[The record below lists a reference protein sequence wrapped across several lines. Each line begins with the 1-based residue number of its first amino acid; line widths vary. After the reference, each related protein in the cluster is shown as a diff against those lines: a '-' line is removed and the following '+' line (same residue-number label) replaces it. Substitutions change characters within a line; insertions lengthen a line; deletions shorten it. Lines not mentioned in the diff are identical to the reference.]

1 MIYDWDDFKDEDK
14 NSNAPNFI
22 LENSTFLTSN
32 VSALT
37 VSPHTTDSSTL
48 YFGTEAGQV
57 VKVENANSVPN
68 TTTGQSNAK
77 FTSLTDQKFIGS
89 VSDIELGKD
98 ENHLFV
104 TFHNFG
110 VENIFYSNDGGDTWQ
125 EKEGNL
131 PDIPVRCI
139 LQNPLLENEVIV
151 GTELGVWYTKDFDS
165 SNPSWSQA
173 NAGMKDVRITDL
185 DMRDDYKVFAA
196 TYGLGVY
203 SSIFTETGGDPAIK
217 ISTDVDNITIFKGE
231 SGSFNVDYK
240 ALNDFNEEV
249 EFSIDGLPTNTNVT
263 YDPNNKFTI
272 NQDGTLKIDLA
283 IDASAETKSYPVTIN
298 AVSNTQN
305 KTAGILLEVTSDDID
320 NDGIKN
326 DVDNCPETANTDQSD
341 MDGDGIGD
349 VCDPNPLPSDTFS
362 LQSSN
367 ETCRSSNDG
376 KMQLDVNRDDFPS
389 DTNIKFTL
397 AVTGGP
403 SGFTHTPELLE
414 ADSWKKENLEA
425 ASYTVCLTSDSIANF
440 EQCFNVVISE
450 PQDLSV
456 LSSRAKGSDIVNLT
470 MSGSKRYTIMH
481 NNKPIITSNSNYGLE
496 LNKGLNII
504 KVYAEK
510 VCQGVY
516 EETIFNSEDILLSP
530 NPART
535 SSKLWIGGDD
545 KNVNLSMFDNA
556 GRLLW
561 TNENNVPSSRSI
573 DIQVSNLRPGLYYV
587 KVQSETV
594 KKTAKLIKE

>member
-1 MIYDWDDFKDEDK
+1 MDLRKGD
-14 NSNAPNFI
+14 NTVFI
-22 LENSTFLTSN
+22 S
-32 VSALT
+32 
-37 VSPHTTDSSTL
+37 
-48 YFGTEAGQV
+48 
-57 VKVENANSVPN
+57 
-68 TTTGQSNAK
+68 
-77 FTSLTDQKFIGS
+77 
-89 VSDIELGKD
+89 
-98 ENHLFV
+98 
-104 TFHNFG
+104 
-110 VENIFYSNDGGDTWQ
+110 
-125 EKEGNL
+125 
-131 PDIPVRCI
+131 
-139 LQNPLLENEVIV
+139 
-151 GTELGVWYTKDFDS
+151 
-165 SNPSWSQA
+165 
-173 NAGMKDVRITDL
+173 
-185 DMRDDYKVFAA
+185 
-196 TYGLGVY
+196 TYGLGIFSGEFRDSEPTFTL
-203 SSIFTETGGDPAIK
+203 SSTTETIEILVGDK
-217 ISTDVDNITIFKGE
+217 K
-231 SGSFNVDYK
+231 SFDIDYRIY
-240 ALNDFNEEV
+240 NDFNEEIIFTLEGV
-249 EFSIDGLPTNTNVT
+249 PNNTIVNYSPAKKFVVNSDGKLTIELEIDEDTELGT
-263 YDPNNKFTI
+263 YD
-272 NQDGTLKIDLA
+272 LKL
-283 IDASAETKSYPVTIN
+283 K
-298 AVSNTQN
+298 AVSNS
-305 KTAGILLEVTSDDID
+305 KSRELEVTLRVISDDND

>member
-1 MIYDWDDFKDEDK
+1 
-14 NSNAPNFI
+14 
-22 LENSTFLTSN
+22 
-32 VSALT
+32 
-37 VSPHTTDSSTL
+37 
-48 YFGTEAGQV
+48 
-57 VKVENANSVPN
+57 
-68 TTTGQSNAK
+68 
-77 FTSLTDQKFIGS
+77 
-89 VSDIELGKD
+89 
-98 ENHLFV
+98 
-104 TFHNFG
+104 
-110 VENIFYSNDGGDTWQ
+110 
-125 EKEGNL
+125 
-131 PDIPVRCI
+131 
-139 LQNPLLENEVIV
+139 
-151 GTELGVWYTKDFDS
+151 
-165 SNPSWSQA
+165 
-173 NAGMKDVRITDL
+173 
-185 DMRDDYKVFAA
+185 MRDDYKVFAA

-249 EFSIDGLPTNTNVT
+249 EFSIDGLPNNTNIT
-263 YDPNNKFTI
+263 YDPSNKFTI

-283 IDASAETKSYPVTIN
+283 IYASAETKSYPLTIN

-326 DVDNCPETANTDQSD
+326 DVDNCLETANTDQSD

-367 ETCRSSNDG
+367 ESCRSSNDG

-414 ADSWKKENLEA
+414 GDSWSLSSLEA
-425 ASYTVCLTSDSIANF
+425 ATYTVCLSSDSIANF
-440 EQCFNVVISE
+440 EQCFNVVIFE

-481 NNKPIITSNSNYGLE
+481 NDKPITTSNSNYGLE

-510 VCQGVY
+510 ECQGVY
-516 EETIFNSEDILLSP
+516 EETIFSSEDILLSP

-561 TNENNVPSSRSI
+561 INENNVPSSRSI

-587 KVQSETV
+587 KVESETV